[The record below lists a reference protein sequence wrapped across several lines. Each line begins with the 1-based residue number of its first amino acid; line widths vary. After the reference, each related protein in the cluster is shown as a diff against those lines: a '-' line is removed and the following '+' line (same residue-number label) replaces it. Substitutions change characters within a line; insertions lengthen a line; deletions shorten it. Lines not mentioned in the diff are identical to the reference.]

1 MFDKN
6 GNMRQWWSNKT
17 VEEYVNRTVC
27 FINQYSSYYLP
38 EADDHVRICIPIIR
52 LNKINNWS
60 SFRLMAS
67 AHWVKILPIMA
78 V

>member
-27 FINQYSSYYLP
+27 FINQYASYYIP
-38 EADDHVRICIPIIR
+38 EADDHVCFCIPIGCFNYLIIGSN
-52 LNKINNWS
+52 LD
-60 SFRLMAS
+60 
-67 AHWVKILPIMA
+67 
-78 V
+78 